1 MEKGNHIRTPC
12 FRASQLRSFCLIAFL
27 LCQSFQSVVSLPT
40 IASDVEVAS
49 KIAAEPVMELSQ
61 SEKTS
66 EKAVKTF
73 SSDKVKGPPKTKWS
87 QWFSMLFAALFSI
100 PMLISVKDQPLPT
113 DADSVTSNEIPSA
126 SERPGAPSLLTWTQQ
141 HRDIVQQRLNGI
153 TAKGRFA
160 TNREI
165 NEMFYEAEA
174 EISKKPLA
182 EVHKALNVKPLSTY
196 TPPPWSKEFQAN
208 PSTAPTIST
217 YTPPHWTNEIQA
229 NPSTAPTIS
238 TYTPPHWTNK
248 IQANPSIAPTISTY
262 TPPHWTNEIQ
272 SGNLDHMGNH
282 PSWQTLAVDNH
293 NQFASQG
300 HYQNLHNFHDA
311 GLNQPPY
318 SAQHVGSDGLN
329 HYILPD
335 VAHAQ
340 YAHPYSYEPAP
351 SYQVARKDGTGYFY
365 PQSQQSQ
372 DVPHYENHA
381 DSEKV
386 LDHSKEWEDL
396 GGEIDK
402 YRHQEGFKIDDL
414 PHIDD
419 IVNHNGFKAPAP
431 HDFYF
436 TSPHKPEVP
445 NPYEH
450 TATSW
455 KNPNLPEESETGFS
469 DIDKDPRFHPKINNH
484 QPIGTSNDGDQMT
497 RSSRPLGL
505 KYPEFDFLSPNQYHH
520 VWPTNEAPI
529 TSNMEKPRLTYSQVL
544 TA

>member
-1 MEKGNHIRTPC
+1 MDKGNHIRTPC

-49 KIAAEPVMELSQ
+49 KIATEPVMELSQ

-73 SSDKVKGPPKTKWS
+73 SSDKVKGPPKTKWVPLDNS
-87 QWFSMLFAALFSI
+87 YRA
-100 PMLISVKDQPLPT
+100 PTKSVKDQPLPT

-174 EISKKPLA
+174 EI
-182 EVHKALNVKPLSTY
+182 T
-196 TPPPWSKEFQAN
+196 
-208 PSTAPTIST
+208 
-217 YTPPHWTNEIQA
+217 

-365 PQSQQSQ
+365 PQSQQSH
-372 DVPHYENHA
+372 DVPHYGHHA
-381 DSEKV
+381 DSEQV

-402 YRHQEGFKIDDL
+402 YRHQEGFKVDDL

-419 IVNHNGFKAPAP
+419 IVNHNGFKVPAP

-529 TSNMEKPRLTYSQVL
+529 ISNMEKPRLTYSQVL